1 MAEGQKHQDGADP
14 VFSGTDFFREHHSAS
29 LAMSRTEAN
38 RVILVKLL
46 IVTVGMF
53 GFGYALVPLYKKICE
68 VTGIY
73 EVEKANAPLANTQV
87 DIGRLVT
94 LEFDAN
100 VRSDLPWR
108 FRPMQVSLK
117 VHPGQLVQVMYEV
130 RNDSDRPITGQAIPS
145 YGPQIAGQYFR
156 KLDCFCFAKQI
167 FTPGEVRQMPVVFV
181 IEPGLP
187 KDVTTVTL
195 SYTFFNVEGGMPTAA
210 TPRNG
215 KSG

>member
-1 MAEGQKHQDGADP
+1 M
-14 VFSGTDFFREHHSAS
+14 
-29 LAMSRTEAN
+29 EAN

-46 IVTVGMF
+46 VVTIGMF

-68 VTGIY
+68 VTGIN
-73 EVEKANAPLANTQV
+73 EVEKANAPLANTQI
-87 DIGRLVT
+87 DTGRLVT

-100 VRSDLPWR
+100 VSSNLPWK

-130 RNDSDRPITGQAIPS
+130 RNASDRPVTGQAIPS
-145 YGPQIAGQYFR
+145 YGPQIAGLYFR
-156 KLDCFCFAKQI
+156 KLDCFCFAKQN
-167 FTPGEVRQMPVVFV
+167 FAPGEVRQMPVVFV

-195 SYTFFNVEGGMPTAA
+195 SYTFFNVEGAAPTVA
-210 TPRNG
+210 TPVNG
-215 KSG
+215 NAG

>member
-1 MAEGQKHQDGADP
+1 
-14 VFSGTDFFREHHSAS
+14 
-29 LAMSRTEAN
+29 MSRKDAN

-46 IVTVGMF
+46 VVTIGMF

-68 VTGIY
+68 VTGIN
-73 EVEKANAPLANTQV
+73 EVEKADAPLANTQV
-87 DIGRLVT
+87 DTGRLVT

-100 VRSDLPWR
+100 VSGGLPWK
-108 FRPMQVSLK
+108 FRPMQVGMK

-130 RNDSDRPITGQAIPS
+130 RNVSDRPITGQAIPS

-156 KLDCFCFAKQI
+156 KLDCFCFAKQN
-167 FTPGEVRQMPVVFV
+167 FAPGEVRQMPVVFV

-195 SYTFFNVEGGMPTAA
+195 SYTFFNVEGAAPTAA
-210 TPRNG
+210 TPKNG
-215 KSG
+215 KAG

>member
-1 MAEGQKHQDGADP
+1 
-14 VFSGTDFFREHHSAS
+14 
-29 LAMSRTEAN
+29 MSRTDAN

-46 IVTVGMF
+46 VVTMGMF

-68 VTGIY
+68 VTGIN

-87 DIGRLVT
+87 DTSRLVM

-100 VRSDLPWR
+100 VRSDLPWK
-108 FRPMQVSLK
+108 FRPMQVSLS
-117 VHPGQLVQVMYEV
+117 VHPGQLVRVMYEV
-130 RNDSDRPITGQAIPS
+130 RNVSDRPITGQAIPS

-156 KLDCFCFAKQI
+156 KLDCFCFAKQN
-167 FTPGEVRQMPVVFV
+167 FAPGEVRQMPVVFV

-195 SYTFFNVEGGMPTAA
+195 SYTFFNVEGAAPTGA
-210 TPRNG
+210 PEM
-215 KSG
+215 